1 MKRFIFIQFAFAAV
15 VIGII
20 AVMMY
25 VLHGAKGAALYLAF
39 AAVCL
44 TPAVLKARVILKREK
59 GGQR

>member
-1 MKRFIFIQFAFAAV
+1 MKRYIITSFAFAALI
-15 VIGII
+15 IGTI

-25 VLHGAKGAALYLAF
+25 MVHGVKGAALYLAF

-44 TPAVLKARVILKREK
+44 TPAVLKARAILKREK

>member
-15 VIGII
+15 IIGTI
-20 AVMMY
+20 AVMMF
-25 VLHGAKGAALYLAF
+25 VLHGAKGAALYLVF

-44 TPAVLKARVILKREK
+44 TPAVLKARAILRREK